1 MLPRFSGLFLF
12 WLLPV
17 AQQAVAQQP
26 TLDCSVGPLS
36 RTYGSTPWLVYA
48 CSDGKSVV
56 ALTTSNSPAAPFY
69 FMLYPKDGK
78 YAVVGEGTGP
88 KSLTDRAYADLTRLT
103 EQDIAALVSAAK
115 QQSTGGGKQ

>member
-1 MLPRFSGLFLF
+1 
-12 WLLPV
+12 
-17 AQQAVAQQP
+17 
-26 TLDCSVGPLS
+26 
-36 RTYGSTPWLVYA
+36 
-48 CSDGKSVV
+48 
-56 ALTTSNSPAAPFY
+56 
-69 FMLYPKDGK
+69 MLYPKDGK